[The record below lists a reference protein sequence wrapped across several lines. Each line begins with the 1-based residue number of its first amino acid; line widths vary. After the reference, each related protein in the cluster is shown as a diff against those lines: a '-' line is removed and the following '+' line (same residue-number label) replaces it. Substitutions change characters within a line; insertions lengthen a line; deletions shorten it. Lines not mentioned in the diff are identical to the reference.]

1 MKGIQQLLS
10 FSTLITVVLAG
21 GSIDNSDEA
30 RLIRSSASTLS
41 GNGNYVFE
49 NVATG
54 QQLSFRRDSV
64 TNFFPSLR
72 DGDSLEVQFENGAAR
87 ISGGNN
93 KCASA
98 QWSYDVEDG
107 VDAFA
112 VSYACAVGEGQSGTD
127 TLEKTKQWRVADS
140 SSSDGND
147 DDDDDDD
154 HSPSLGLSLAA
165 KSRKV
170 TTTPSESATFDSAKK
185 AVTSKANATTTAF
198 LSHAKGFYE
207 YHASSIPRKLI
218 DQTKVIPTNRTTWP
232 CIHPGWWLQNHPSY
246 VTKDGHIECKG
257 DLKAYRASL
266 SSSRMAR
273 RSRIAAGEGSS
284 KVIKRGAKEYYIIT
298 QDHLDDMATRAIGS
312 KSVSSFGEYT
322 STNLVLWNK
331 SDPHQI
337 WTIVSE

>member
-1 MKGIQQLLS
+1 MKGVQKLLS
-10 FSTLITVVLAG
+10 FSTLLTVVLAG

-30 RLIRSSASTLS
+30 KLIRSSASKLS

-54 QQLSFRRDSV
+54 QQLSFRRDSI
-64 TNFFPSLR
+64 TNFFPSLS

-127 TLEKTKQWRVADS
+127 TLEKTKQWRADS
-140 SSSDGND
+140 SSSDGN
-147 DDDDDDD
+147 DDDDD

-165 KSRKV
+165 KSRKA
-170 TTTPSESATFDSAKK
+170 TTTSSEDTLDSAKK
-185 AVTSKANATTTAF
+185 AVSSKATATTTAF

-246 VTKDGHIECKG
+246 VTKDGHIECKD

-273 RSRIAAGEGSS
+273 RSRIAAG
-284 KVIKRGAKEYYIIT
+284 KVIKRGAKEYYIIA

-312 KSVSSFGEYT
+312 KSVSSFGGYT